1 MRAPLSGTVIVRVV
15 WGGRTDFGQSLG
27 WELGFN
33 CEQKKLLAC
42 SVAERLVVKESFD
55 SVAERFVVK
64 ESFDSV
70 AERFVLKEHFESVGA
85 EIKETAAV
93 D

>member
-1 MRAPLSGTVIVRVV
+1 MYCLGMRVRAPLSGTVIVRVV

-27 WELGFN
+27 WELGFH

-64 ESFDSV
+64 EN
-70 AERFVLKEHFESVGA
+70 FESVGA